1 MKNKSDLTAKIKTL
15 LTDLK
20 ISGLNESFIGCDNA
34 GEKMKMKNDPE
45 IESFGVKV
53 EFFWS

>member
-1 MKNKSDLTAKIKTL
+1 MKNKSDLTEKIKTL